1 MVLIQTKQIALKFVL
16 VSYLGH
22 QKSIKNMINK

>member
-1 MVLIQTKQIALKFVL
+1 MVLIQTKQIALQFVH